1 MSDTDDSDSDIDF
14 EDSEPESTEPDSD
27 AGEAAS
33 DDVDMSE
40 SVDEAALDQSEIDD
54 LFDIC
59 MDDEGPKSGVEAL
72 LGGGRLQYRRL
83 PLLEACFNRL
93 LTTLSSS
100 LRNLTWEQVELSLA
114 DITPIRFDNYIE
126 AIPMPAL
133 ISVYKAVQW
142 NGPGLVTIDSPLIYS
157 IIDMLLGGRRTSTA
171 LAIEGRSFTTIETTL
186 IERVIKLVLYEMSAA
201 FKPICKIA
209 FEHERLESNPSL
221 VSIVPPTA
229 TAVVFK
235 IDVDMDDRGGRIE
248 ILIPDS
254 TIEPVL
260 ELLQQGFMGDKFG
273 QDPIWEGHWTNEVRL
288 AEAEIEVTLGHQMMS
303 LRELMALDVGSTMI
317 LNTKPGDL
325 VTLTSGRIPLMRGK
339 VGQVDDAV
347 AIQIKDWIAPLKR
360 ETFKLKTG

>member
-14 EDSEPESTEPDSD
+14 EDSEPESTEPDGD
-27 AGEAAS
+27 VGEEAS
-33 DDVDMSE
+33 EGVDTSE
-40 SVDEAALDQSEIDD
+40 TLDEAALDQSEIDD

-59 MDDEGPKSGVEAL
+59 MDDEQPTSGIEAL

-93 LTTLSSS
+93 LTTLCSS

-142 NGPGLVTIDSPLIYS
+142 NGQGLITIDSPLIYS

-171 LAIEGRSFTTIETTL
+171 LAIEGRSFTAIETTL
-186 IERVIKLVLYEMSAA
+186 IERVIKLVLLEMSAA

-235 IDVDMDDRGGRIE
+235 IDVDMDDRGGCIE

-288 AEAEIEVTLGHQMMS
+288 AEAEIEVDLGHQMMP
-303 LRELMALDVGSTMI
+303 LRELMALDVGSTVI
-317 LNTKPGDL
+317 LNSKPGDL

-347 AIQIKDWIAPLKR
+347 AIQVEEWIAPFKR
-360 ETFKLKTG
+360 EAFKMKTG